1 MTNNFNF
8 KSILRTIIY
17 TGNSVICPCCGGHF
31 RRFLPMNK
39 RDDVR
44 CPKCESLE
52 RQRSLWLYLK
62 NKTNILTGSQKVLHF
77 APVGPERIIR
87 NNLEAMPGIVYVGA
101 DLKSPEAPVKMDI
114 TNIKYPDNYFDV
126 ILCVHVLEHVID
138 DLKAMKELF
147 RVLKPNGWAIILAPI
162 DASLEKTL
170 EETDLT
176 DPKKQTEKF
185 GMPGH
190 IRIYGKDYKEKL
202 EKAGFNVRVDTYI
215 RDLGSEKLKKYG
227 LNIDDDMYYCTK

>member
-1 MTNNFNF
+1 MFF
-8 KSILRTIIY
+8 
-17 TGNSVICPCCGGHF
+17 GNKVTCPCCGGNF
-31 RRFLPMNK
+31 RRFLPMNN

-62 NKTNILTGSQKVLHF
+62 NKTNILADNLKVLHV
-77 APVGPERIIR
+77 APVGPEKIIR
-87 NNLEAMPGIVYVGA
+87 NNLEAFPTIVYVGA
-101 DLKSPEAPVKMDI
+101 DLKSSEVPIKMDI
-114 TNIKYPDNYFDV
+114 TDIKYADNYFDV

-147 RVLKPNGWAIILAPI
+147 RVLKPGGWAIILAPI
-162 DASLEKTL
+162 GAGLEITL

-190 IRIYGKDYKEKL
+190 IRIYGKDYKERL
-202 EKAGFNVRVDTYI
+202 EKAGFNVKIDTYI
-215 RDLGSEKLKKYG
+215 RDLGSEILKKYG
-227 LNIDDDMYYCTK
+227 MNIEDDMYVCTKANI